1 MNLQAA
7 GGKSKPV
14 RILIKVLQRANDAQF
29 AFTAQLKDQNGVL
42 LTDATRELVFTL
54 GLNGGI

>member
-1 MNLQAA
+1 MSLAAA
-7 GGKSKPV
+7 GSKGKPS

-42 LTDATRELVFTL
+42 LTDASRELVFTL
-54 GLNGGI
+54 GLGGGI